1 MLVDVSDVLHEDM
14 PLVRKLKVRLH
25 LCFLVMTL

>member
-1 MLVDVSDVLHEDM
+1 MLLDVSDVLHEDM

-25 LCFLVMTL
+25 LCF